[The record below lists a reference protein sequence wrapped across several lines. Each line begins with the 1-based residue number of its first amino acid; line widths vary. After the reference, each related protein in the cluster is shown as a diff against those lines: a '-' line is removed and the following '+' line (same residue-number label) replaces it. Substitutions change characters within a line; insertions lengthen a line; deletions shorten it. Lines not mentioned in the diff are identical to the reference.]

1 MSLNLLKI
9 TPLTAAALCLAPLAA
24 LADGPVPV
32 LLCNPGEGCAQGFGK
47 ISETDAGILYG
58 ENVTPG
64 GVAIVYIEGQRAG
77 SFVPMAPDAIHQA
90 YGGSGQ
96 MPALHVLPTSTP
108 EEIVLSFD
116 PSGTDPIDVF
126 APQDKEQGGIINLFP
141 EAGGAGD
148 GLVPRD
154 GLWRIKSRDQTFT
167 NCPAEMVTML
177 RGSGMIDAQSDTHR
191 LAWGGRFDPG
201 VLDFMN
207 ADGQEI
213 SWHRTGPN
221 SFEGNLFEIASGPA
235 KVFADV
241 GMEITSPTQIDTFTD
256 LFIGALMGVEE
267 LAELGLSN
275 CKVYMTFDMQHISD

>member
-32 LLCNPGEGCAQGFGK
+32 LLCNPGEGCAQGFGN

-90 YGGSGQ
+90 YGGSGR

-141 EAGGAGD
+141 EAVD
-148 GLVPRD
+148 GEIVPRD
-154 GLWRIKSRDQTFT
+154 GLWQVTSRDQSFT
-167 NCPAEMVTML
+167 NCPAEMEAML
-177 RGSGMIDAQSDTHR
+177 RGSGMIDAQSETHR
-191 LAWGGRFDPG
+191 LAWGGRFDPS
-201 VLDFMN
+201 VLNFMN

-221 SFEGNLFEIASGPA
+221 SFEGNLFEVASGPA
-235 KVFADV
+235 NVFADV
-241 GMEITSPTQIDTFTD
+241 GMEIISPTQIDTFTD

-275 CKVYMTFDMQHISD
+275 CKVYMTFDMQYISD